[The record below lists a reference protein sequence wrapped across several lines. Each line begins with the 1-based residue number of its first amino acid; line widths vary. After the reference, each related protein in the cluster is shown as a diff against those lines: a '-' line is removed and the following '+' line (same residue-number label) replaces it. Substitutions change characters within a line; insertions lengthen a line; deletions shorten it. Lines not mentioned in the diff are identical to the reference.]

1 MYLTDLANVLRDAG
15 LTVVEVPGWRT
26 RGYRRLV
33 GDTYRADLLG
43 VESIIAHHTAT
54 SWKSPGDYPTLTTV
68 QNGRS
73 DVAGPLSQL
82 GLGRSGTW
90 YVIAAGYAN
99 HTGATLEPWQ
109 SNSYALG
116 VEAEAS
122 GVGDPR
128 DWPKAQMDSYAR
140 GVKALAEHYGVP
152 VDRVL
157 GHKEIA
163 APRGRKTDPSFDM
176 GAFRTKVRSVDLNP
190 GGFLMALN
198 DEQQDEVLGKIRD
211 IAKVATERVEDVASR
226 NGLTLA
232 AALRRILVITRR
244 SERREERLLAA
255 LAAATAHLGAGQAE
269 VLAAVNAALAAVT
282 ELDEDLPEGPETEE

>member
-1 MYLTDLANVLRDAG
+1 MYLNDLAEVLRDAG
-15 LTVVEVPGWRT
+15 LTVVEVAGWRT

-33 GDTYRADLLG
+33 GSTYRADLLG

-54 SWKSPGDYPTLTTV
+54 SWNSAGDYPTLSTV
-68 QNGRS
+68 RDGRS

-99 HTGATLEPWQ
+99 HTGKTMQPWQ

-116 VEAEAS
+116 IEAEAS

-140 GVKALAEHYGVP
+140 GVKALAEHYRVP
-152 VDRVL
+152 VERVL

-163 APRGRKTDPSFDM
+163 APLGRKTDPSFDM
-176 GAFRTKVRSVDLNP
+176 GAFRTKVRSIDLNP
-190 GGFLMALN
+190 GGFMGLN
-198 DEQQDEVLGKIRD
+198 DEEQDEVLRKIRETHE
-211 IAKVATERVEDVASR
+211 VTTQRVEDVATKD
-226 NGLTLA
+226 GLRLA
-232 AALRRILVITRR
+232 SALRRILVITRR

-255 LAAATAHLGAGQAE
+255 LTAVTAHLGAGQAE
-269 VLAAVNAALAAVT
+269 ILTAVNAALAAVT
-282 ELDEDLPEGPETEE
+282 ELDEDLPEGPNTEE